1 MKMVLQLAVQDIG
14 QLTYLEPRLGPGHR
28 ATEETH
34 VTPYLASPTR
44 TLDNPRATG

>member
-14 QLTYLEPRLGPGHR
+14 QLTYLEPRLGPGRH

-34 VTPYLASPTR
+34 VTLCLVSPTG
-44 TLDNPRATG
+44 T